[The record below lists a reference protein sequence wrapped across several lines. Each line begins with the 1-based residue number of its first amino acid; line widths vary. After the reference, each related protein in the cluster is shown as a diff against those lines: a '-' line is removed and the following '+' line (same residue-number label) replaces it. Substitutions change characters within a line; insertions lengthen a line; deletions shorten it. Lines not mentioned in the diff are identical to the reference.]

1 MALSYLTDINL
12 NKNELQNAVIQTL
25 ATAPSSPAE
34 GQIYYDSSVGDKQI
48 YVYNGSAWISVGG
61 DITGVTAGTGLTD
74 GGTTG
79 NVTLNVIGGT
89 GITANAND
97 IAITV
102 TGVTAA
108 SYGSST
114 AIPVIAINAQGQI
127 TSAATA
133 AISSTLTISDDVVGT
148 PNTDGVTVGTDT
160 LVFAG
165 TTNEIDTLVSDNQ
178 VKVGIVTN
186 PTLTGNV
193 IVTGDLAVN
202 GGDINSTAT
211 TLNINANSTGA
222 SGTGTVVIDGSLTV
236 TGTTTT
242 VNTETINL
250 ADNIILLNSNAT
262 GTVTAHAGIE
272 IERGDAA
279 NVLFQWNETA
289 DDWEFQAYNHA
300 GTPALTTYKVPT
312 TFSASIG
319 DGSATAYTV
328 THNLGSKDVIVQLY
342 DVSSFDTVYADVVR
356 TSTEVV
362 TVTFAVAPISNDIRV
377 LISKVG

>member
-97 IAITV
+97 IAITA
-102 TGVTAA
+102 TGVGAT

-202 GGDINSTAT
+202 GGDINSTAS
-211 TLNINANSTGA
+211 TLNINANSGGA

-319 DGSATAYTV
+319 DGSALAYAV

>member
-236 TGTTTT
+236 TGVTTT